1 MLVQWNPT
9 LDDVGKVSQVHLSTA
24 CGDEV
29 PLRSYR
35 VLVLGAGSLLS
46 TGEDG
51 KALAGSPHGLLRW
64 ELSVG

>member
-9 LDDVGKVSQVHLSTA
+9 LDDVGKVGQVHPSTA
-24 CGDEV
+24 CGDEL

-35 VLVLGAGSLLS
+35 ALVLGAGSLLS

-51 KALAGSPHGLLRW
+51 KTLTGPPHGWLR
-64 ELSVG
+64 